1 MSPLSNL
8 PRQPSLFRQTDQWFH
23 RARAS
28 LLGTIP
34 CRKGCSRC
42 CIGPFPIT
50 ILDREEIR
58 RGLEH
63 LPAPQRQDIA
73 QRAREQVAAMEV
85 QYPRL
90 KDSYFLDEWD
100 DALIER
106 LVTEFAETPC
116 PALQSD
122 ESCGIYES
130 RPLTCRTMGLP
141 TEEQGLVQGACEIQ
155 TFVPARRLSSAI
167 REQEQLLA
175 RQEAIALE
183 QLRQQRR
190 IEGEELLVTYGFV

>member
-1 MSPLSNL
+1 
-8 PRQPSLFRQTDQWFH
+8 
-23 RARAS
+23 
-28 LLGTIP
+28 
-34 CRKGCSRC
+34 
-42 CIGPFPIT
+42 
-50 ILDREEIR
+50 
-58 RGLEH
+58 
-63 LPAPQRQDIA
+63 
-73 QRAREQVAAMEV
+73 MEV

-106 LVTEFAETPC
+106 LVTEFAEIPC

-122 ESCGIYES
+122 GSCGIYES

-183 QLRQQRR
+183 QLRQQHR